1 MIFRD
6 FSWFYL
12 VEAICKL
19 TTPGYGRMC
28 AELHMHI
35 KTLYSKTSL
44 SFSASHYSALH
55 VAPTNSETLF
65 KRLLYIYIMYLHI
78 HIHTIYISYTY
89 HIHIIYILHSTYT
102 FSGGQ
107 RDQDFTHAKRPWPWP
122 TLWLMTH
129 TTHTGEFLP
138 AAHGVILNP
147 GRVNNVTMAPWHT
160 NTWIAITFPGSLSPT
175 CFLPKNVFLIL
186 DDFSLCHSSYVF
198 VLSTFLVVILPS
210 NQSQEVHTQCYQPH
224 HCPILYKHGLERSS
238 GPWWSASNK

>member
-1 MIFRD
+1 MLLQLIRKHCSND
-6 FSWFYL
+6 ICMY
-12 VEAICKL
+12 VYTYICK
-19 TTPGYGRMC
+19 
-28 AELHMHI
+28 
-35 KTLYSKTSL
+35 
-44 SFSASHYSALH
+44 
-55 VAPTNSETLF
+55 
-65 KRLLYIYIMYLHI
+65 MYLHI
-78 HIHTIYISYTY
+78 HIHTIYISYTSY
-89 HIHIIYILHSTYT
+89 IVIYSVLVFRGARGPGIV
-102 FSGGQ
+102 
-107 RDQDFTHAKRPWPWP
+107 HAKRPWPWL

-138 AAHGVILNP
+138 AAHWVILNP
-147 GRVNNVTMAPWHT
+147 RGVNNVTMAPWHT

-198 VLSTFLVVILPS
+198 VLSTILVVILPS